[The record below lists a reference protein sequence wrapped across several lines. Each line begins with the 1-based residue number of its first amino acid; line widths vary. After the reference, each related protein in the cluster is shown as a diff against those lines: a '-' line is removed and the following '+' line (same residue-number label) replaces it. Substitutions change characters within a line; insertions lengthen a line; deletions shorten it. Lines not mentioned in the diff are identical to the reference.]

1 LLKLLIQAKN
11 TVFVWFDSW
20 NWDSSKV
27 KSMFRNYFKIALRNL
42 LKNRGY
48 SFINIGGLAVGLA
61 SAMMIFL
68 WIADEYSFDK
78 FQTNYDNIYQLYQSQ
93 EWNMGHIGTGSS
105 MPYPMKETLPTKAS
119 QVKYIC
125 LTNWGEGN
133 MLQVGEK
140 RMNKFGRS
148 VSEDFLKMFTFPLI
162 KGDQNH
168 ALDDPTSIVITES
181 TAKAFFGD
189 AEPMGQFIR
198 IDNQHELKVT
208 GVVRDVPKQSAFRF
222 DYLLPFSYFEATW
235 PWVQNAKN
243 RWDNNSFQMYVQLHD
258 GATEA
263 ETNAAIHNIIK
274 ENNPKA
280 PTAKLFLHPMSK
292 WRLHANFEEGKNTG
306 GLIDYVR
313 LFTAIAVFV
322 LVIACI
328 NFMNLATARSESR
341 AKEVGI
347 RKSIGSRR
355 NELILQFLGESVA
368 ITALAFVLAVALIE
382 LLLPSYNLLVDKNI
396 SVDYTNG
403 WIWFTAISLILVIG
417 LFTGSY
423 PAFYLSGFQPVK
435 VLKGKIN
442 SAKGGSIPRK
452 VLVVLQ
458 FATSIALIIGT
469 VVIYQQIQHVKNRD
483 MGYDRENLIQIW
495 SNNELETNFQTVRE
509 ELVRTGA
516 VKSACKSNSP
526 VTSIFSSNEIK
537 WQGMPADTRVAF
549 STIATEYDYTETMGV
564 KMIMGRDF
572 SRDFPSDSS
581 AVIINEAALKMIG
594 FEDPIG
600 QKLEWGG
607 GQFEIIGVMQDMV
620 MTDALG
626 EVQPLSMFLIPTW
639 STTITI
645 RLNKTD
651 DLKASLAQVES
662 VFKKH
667 NPNYPFEYQFT
678 DDLFNRKFA
687 NINLISRVAGIFAG
701 LAIAITCLGLLGLA
715 AFTAE
720 QRTKELGIRKV
731 MGASVASLVMLI
743 SKDFTRL
750 VLLGFVLAAPLA
762 WWYLNQFLLR
772 YEYRIEIGYWI
783 FGTVGVF
790 ALLLTIIIVSTQA
803 MKAALANPTNS
814 LRSE

>member
-1 LLKLLIQAKN
+1 MYK
-11 TVFVWFDSW
+11 
-20 NWDSSKV
+20 
-27 KSMFRNYFKIALRNL
+27 NYFKIALRNL

-61 SAMMIFL
+61 SAMLIFL
-68 WIADEYSFDK
+68 WIADEYSYDK
-78 FQTNYDNIYQLYQSQ
+78 FQTNYHNTYQLYQSQ
-93 EWNMGHIGTGSS
+93 EWNMGHIGTAEA
-105 MPYPMKETLPTKAS
+105 MPYPMLETLPAKAS
-119 QVKYIC
+119 QIKNISM
-125 LTNWGEGN
+125 TNWGEGN
-133 MLQVGEK
+133 MLQVGET
-140 RMNKFGRS
+140 RINKMQLS
-148 VSEDFLKMFTFPLI
+148 VSQDFLKMFTFPLI
-162 KGDQNH
+162 KGDVNH
-168 ALDDPTSIVITES
+168 ALDELTSIVITES
-181 TAKAFFGD
+181 TAKALFGD
-189 AEPMGQFIR
+189 ADPMGQFIR
-198 IDNQHELKVT
+198 IDNDREQKVT
-208 GVVRDVPKQSAFRF
+208 GVVRDVPRQSKFRF
-222 DYLLPFSYFEATW
+222 DFLLPFSYYEATQ
-235 PWVQNAKN
+235 PWVRNSKGN
-243 RWDNNSFQMYVQLHD
+243 WDNNSFQMYVQLQD

-263 ETNAAIHNIIK
+263 ETNAAIQNIIR
-274 ENNPKA
+274 ENNPNA

-292 WRLHANFEEGKNTG
+292 WRLQANFEEGKNTG
-306 GLIDYVR
+306 GLLDYVR

-355 NELILQFLGESVA
+355 KELILQFLGESVMVTA
-368 ITALAFVLAVALIE
+368 FAFALAVTLVE

-396 SVDYTNG
+396 SIDYTNG
-403 WIWFTAISLILVIG
+403 LIWLVAISLILVIG

-435 VLKGKIN
+435 VLKGKIDA
-442 SAKGGSIPRK
+442 AKGGSTPRK

-458 FATSIALIIGT
+458 FTTSIALIIGT

-495 SNNELETNFQTVRE
+495 TNNELETNFQTIRN
-509 ELVRTGA
+509 ELVATGA
-516 VKSACKSNSP
+516 VKSICKSNSP
-526 VTSIFSSNEIK
+526 VTSIFSNQDVK
-537 WQGMPADTRVAF
+537 WQGMPGDTRVAF

-581 AVIINEAALKMIG
+581 GVVINQAALKMIG
-594 FEDPIG
+594 FEEPLG

-607 GQFEIIGVMQDMV
+607 DQFEIVGVMQDMV
-620 MTDALG
+620 MADAMAV
-626 EVQPLSMFLIPTW
+626 VQPLMMYLIPDW
-639 STTITI
+639 SSTITI
-645 RLNKTD
+645 RLNKTED
-651 DLKASLAQVES
+651 INAAIAQVEL

-667 NPNYPFEYQFT
+667 NPNYPFEYKFT
-678 DDLFNRKFA
+678 DEIFNRKFA
-687 NINLISRVAGIFAG
+687 NINLISRLAGIFGG

-731 MGASVASLVMLI
+731 MGATVSSLVMLV

-750 VLLGFVLAAPLA
+750 VLIAFLLAAPLA
-762 WWYLNQFLLR
+762 WWYLNEFLMR
-772 YEYRIEIGYWI
+772 YEYRIEIGYWV
-783 FGTVGVF
+783 FGIVGGF
-790 ALLLTIIIVSTQA
+790 ALLLTVLIVSTQA
-803 MKAALANPTNS
+803 LKAATANPTKS

>member
-1 LLKLLIQAKN
+1 MFKN
-11 TVFVWFDSW
+11 
-20 NWDSSKV
+20 
-27 KSMFRNYFKIALRNL
+27 YLKIALRNL
-42 LKNRGY
+42 VKNRGY

-61 SAMMIFL
+61 SAILIFL
-68 WIADEYSFDK
+68 WIADEYSYDK
-78 FQTNYDNIYQLYQSQ
+78 FQTNYDKIYQLYQSQ
-93 EWNMGHIGTGSS
+93 EWNMGHIGTGSA
-105 MPYPMKETLPTKAS
+105 MPYPMKEMLPQKAS
-119 QVKYIC
+119 QVKMIC
-125 LTNWGEGN
+125 IANWGEGN

-140 RMNKFGRS
+140 RMNKFGRC
-148 VSEDFLKMFTFPLI
+148 VSEDFLKMFTFPLV
-162 KGDQNH
+162 KGDDEH

-181 TAKAFFGD
+181 TAKALFGD
-189 AEPMGQFIR
+189 DEPMGQLIR
-198 IDNQHELKVT
+198 IDNDREQKVT
-208 GVVRDVPKQSAFRF
+208 GVVRDVPRQSAFRF
-222 DYLLPFSYFEATW
+222 DYLLPFGFYEATQ
-235 PWVQNAKN
+235 PWVQRAKN
-243 RWDNNSFQMYVQLHD
+243 QWDNNSFPIFVQLHD
-258 GATEA
+258 GATE
-263 ETNAAIHNIIK
+263 EDTNAAIVNIVN

-368 ITALAFVLAVALIE
+368 VTAIAFVLAMALVE
-382 LLLPSYNLLVDKNI
+382 LLLPYYKILVDKNI
-396 SVDYTNG
+396 SVDYANG
-403 WIWFTAISLILVIG
+403 WIWLTAISLVLVIG

-423 PAFYLSGFQPVK
+423 PAFYLSSFQPVK

-442 SAKGGSIPRK
+442 AAKGGSTPRK

-458 FATSIALIIGT
+458 FATSIAFIIGT
-469 VVIYQQIQHVKNRD
+469 VVIYQQIQHVKSRD
-483 MGYDRENLIQIW
+483 MGYDRENLIQVW
-495 SNNELETNFQTVRE
+495 TNGELETNFQTIRE

-516 VKSACKSNSP
+516 VKSICKSNSP
-526 VTSIFSSNEIK
+526 VTSVFSSNSIK
-537 WQGMPADTRVAF
+537 WQGMPGDTRVAF
-549 STIATEYDYTETMGV
+549 STIATEYDYAETMGV

-572 SRDFPSDSS
+572 SRDFPSDSM
-581 AVIINEAALKMIG
+581 AVVINEAALKMIG

-600 QKLEWGG
+600 QKLEWNDNE
-607 GQFEIIGVMQDMV
+607 FYEIIGVMQDMV
-620 MTDALG
+620 MADALG
-626 EVQPLSMFLIPTW
+626 EVQPLMMYLIPGW
-639 STTITI
+639 SSTITI
-645 RLNKTD
+645 RLNKTN
-651 DLKASLAQVES
+651 DLKAAITQVES

-678 DDLFNRKFA
+678 DDVFNRKFA
-687 NINLISRVAGIFAG
+687 SINLISRIAGIFAA

-731 MGASVASLVMLI
+731 LGASVSGLVLLI

-750 VLLGFVLAAPLA
+750 VLVAFVLAAPLA
-762 WWYLNQFLLR
+762 WWYLNGFLQR
-772 YEYRIEIGYWI
+772 YHYRVEMGYWV
-783 FGTVGVF
+783 FGAVGAF

-803 MKAALANPTNS
+803 LKAAMANPTQS